1 MATGALDGLRV
12 LDLSNQLSGPYCA
25 MLLGDLGADVI
36 KVEHPVGGD
45 NARQGA
51 PHVNGESAPFMT
63 VNRNKRSI
71 TVDLKAPD
79 GLAIVR
85 RLAARADVVL
95 ENWRPGTAARL
106 GLGYDDVRRLN
117 PRVIYCSISG
127 FGQTGPYQAF
137 RTADG
142 WINLGGGS
150 QQLWRDICAVLGV
163 EPLTDDPRFATPALR
178 VQHRKE
184 LEALLQPRFLS
195 APTSVWLEKLE
206 AAGVPAGPILSYD
219 QVFTDPHVKAR
230 AMAVEVD
237 HARAGRTRVLGIPFK
252 LSQTPGAVR
261 RPAPTLGQHTDELLG
276 ELGYDTAAIADLR
289 ARKIV

>member
-1 MATGALDGLRV
+1 MTTGALDGLRV

-127 FGQTGPYQAF
+127 FGQTGPYPSRGGLDPPAPGLSGPLSVYGGEGG
-137 RTADG
+137 AP
-142 WINLGGGS
+142 LGGSLPIAGS
-150 QQLWRDICAVLGV
+150 RRGARRL
-163 EPLTDDPRFATPALR
+163 LR
-178 VQHRKE
+178 R
-184 LEALLQPRFLS
+184 L
-195 APTSVWLEKLE
+195 AP
-206 AAGVPAGPILSYD
+206 P
-219 QVFTDPHVKAR
+219 
-230 AMAVEVD
+230 
-237 HARAGRTRVLGIPFK
+237 
-252 LSQTPGAVR
+252 
-261 RPAPTLGQHTDELLG
+261 
-276 ELGYDTAAIADLR
+276 
-289 ARKIV
+289 

>member
-1 MATGALDGLRV
+1 MTTGALDGLRV

-106 GLGYDDVRRLN
+106 GLCYDDVRRLN
-117 PRVIYCSISG
+117 PRVIYYCSISG
-127 FGQTGPYQAF
+127 FGQTGPYASRGGFDRIAQGMSGPMSINGEEDGPPLVVPIPIADIGTGMFGLIGILAALAHRERTGEGQAVDASLLETPIAWSVYEAAAF
-137 RTADG
+137 
-142 WINLGGGS
+142 
-150 QQLWRDICAVLGV
+150 
-163 EPLTDDPRFATPALR
+163 FATGEVPR
-178 VQHRKE
+178 DRKSTR
-184 LEALLQPRFLS
+184 LNSSHAN
-195 APTSVWLEKLE
+195 
-206 AAGVPAGPILSYD
+206 ISYA
-219 QVFTDPHVKAR
+219 VFCLK
-230 AMAVEVD
+230 
-237 HARAGRTRVLGIPFK
+237 K
-252 LSQTPGAVR
+252 
-261 RPAPTLGQHTDELLG
+261 
-276 ELGYDTAAIADLR
+276 
-289 ARKIV
+289 KKKK